1 VSEEAPTP
9 GHSPEMA
16 GYPSIGN
23 RHKISWIFRFHF
35 KQIQIIPFQNSKEK
49 KSKEKK
55 ANDDKK
61 KERNLPTT
69 VRLMRL
75 LRVGDFL
82 KSTRHR

>member
-1 VSEEAPTP
+1 
-9 GHSPEMA
+9 MA

-61 KERNLPTT
+61 KRKELTDDGEVDAAVTR
-69 VRLMRL
+69 RR
-75 LRVGDFL
+75 FL
-82 KSTRHR
+82 EVDTASVEAGVHFADVIDA